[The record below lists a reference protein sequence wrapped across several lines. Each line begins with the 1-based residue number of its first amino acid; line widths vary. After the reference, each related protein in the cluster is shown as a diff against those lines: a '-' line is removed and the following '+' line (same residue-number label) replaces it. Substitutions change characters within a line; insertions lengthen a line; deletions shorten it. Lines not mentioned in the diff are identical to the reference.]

1 MNKVWLAA
9 LLVPF
14 LPWVAAQD
22 NLPAGFEHWS
32 NASIEQIEQKLDAS
46 AASDPHRF
54 AVQQLGDFPNES
66 VLVVRRKADGQVE
79 WHETQVDVIFVQSG
93 SAILVV
99 GGTMLNA
106 ETVGPH
112 EKRNGTIAGGAREKL
127 SAGDI
132 VRIPPRTP
140 HQLLL
145 DGSKEFDYVVVKVKG
160 Y

>member
-1 MNKVWLAA
+1 MNKMWLAA

-14 LPWVAAQD
+14 FPLVASQG

-32 NASIEQIEQKLDAS
+32 NASIEQIGQKLDAS
-46 AASDPHRF
+46 AAPDPHRF
-54 AVQQLGDFPNES
+54 AVQQLGDFPNEA
-66 VLVVRRKADGQVE
+66 VLLVRRKADGQVE

-112 EKRNGTIAGGAREKL
+112 EKRNGTIEGGAREKL

-140 HQLLL
+140 HQLVL
-145 DGSKEFDYVVVKVKG
+145 DGSKEFDYAVVKVKG

>member
-1 MNKVWLAA
+1 MNKMCLVA

-14 LPWVAAQD
+14 LPLVASQD

-32 NASIEQIEQKLDAS
+32 KASIEQIGQKLDAS
-46 AASDPHRF
+46 AATDPHRF
-54 AVQQLGDFPNES
+54 AVQQMGDFPNEA
-66 VLVVRRKADGQVE
+66 VLLVRRKADGQVE

-93 SAILVV
+93 SATLVV

-112 EKRNGTIAGGAREKL
+112 EKRNGTIEGGAREKL

-140 HQLLL
+140 HQLVL